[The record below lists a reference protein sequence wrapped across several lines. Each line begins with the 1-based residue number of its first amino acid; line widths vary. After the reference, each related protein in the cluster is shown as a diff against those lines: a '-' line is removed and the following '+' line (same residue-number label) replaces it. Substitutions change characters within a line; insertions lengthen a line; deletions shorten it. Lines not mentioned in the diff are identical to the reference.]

1 VPKTFVSISGA
12 AGASRKNSVT
22 IPSTSFFGPHLRH
35 SETRVTP
42 LAAQMASMQ
51 LPSEYGWTLVALGG
65 AVMTTM
71 YGGIKV
77 RASPTTRI
85 RTRRVTPIVYS
96 PPPPNTKVNV
106 LTPTLHCVASLCVSQ
121 VALARKKF
129 DVKYPTLYA
138 ESSHKHAKAFNC
150 VQRAHQQTLE
160 WMAPVMVMT
169 AANGLVFPI
178 AAAQCCAVWTVGK
191 ILYING
197 YSSGDPEKRQVGGL
211 ISHLGDLPLII
222 MTFVAGHKLLT
233 A

>member
-1 VPKTFVSISGA
+1 
-12 AGASRKNSVT
+12 
-22 IPSTSFFGPHLRH
+22 
-35 SETRVTP
+35 
-42 LAAQMASMQ
+42 MQ

-71 YGGIKV
+71 YGGIK
-77 RASPTTRI
+77 
-85 RTRRVTPIVYS
+85 
-96 PPPPNTKVNV
+96 
-106 LTPTLHCVASLCVSQ
+106 

-178 AAAQCCAVWTVGK
+178 AAARCCAVWTVG
-191 ILYING
+191 G
-197 YSSGDPEKRQVGGL
+197 
-211 ISHLGDLPLII
+211 
-222 MTFVAGHKLLT
+222 
-233 A
+233 